1 MVGVS
6 RGFSVVA
13 TVLSFVLSF
22 ASAAHADDDE
32 RAEELFRAGNAAF
45 AEDDLH
51 AAYDAYRAAWS
62 LRKSFDIACNLGRTE
77 AELMLSRDAATHLD
91 YCVRTFSASSRS
103 EFRGAQE
110 RFRTLFNS
118 VRTKIGAF
126 SIATYPEGAHVEV
139 DGVSWGTSPLAAPVF
154 VDPGAHRVL
163 VRLAGYP
170 PVERLLTVEAGG
182 TMALRVDLTV
192 VEEGA
197 PGPAPATPA
206 RAAVQAPVAPA
217 ATPATVSPER
227 GFGARGA
234 VVLTGAALTAVG
246 LGVGVG
252 FSLSAEAARRDADD
266 LAGAC
271 DRDPGGA
278 ACTRLDAALDDEDQ
292 RRDVAALSFVLA
304 AATSAA
310 TLSAFLLLPDAKP
323 NQSPPLGAS
332 AFVSTD
338 ALGVSVTGR
347 Y

>member
-1 MVGVS
+1 MARVTRGRWIVAGVF
-6 RGFSVVA
+6 GFVVSSASVA
-13 TVLSFVLSF
+13 R
-22 ASAAHADDDE
+22 ADDAE

-62 LRKSFDIACNLGRTE
+62 LRQSFDIACNLGRTE

-126 SIATYPEGAHVEV
+126 AITTYPEGAHVEV

-154 VDPGAHRVL
+154 VDPGEHRVL

-170 PVERLLTVEAGG
+170 PVERLLNVGAGG
-182 TMALRVDLTV
+182 TMALRVDLTLEEAASPPPAAPKIAAEAPTPPPSSAPAPV
-192 VEEGA
+192 VEE
-197 PGPAPATPA
+197 
-206 RAAVQAPVAPA
+206 
-217 ATPATVSPER
+217 R
-227 GFGARGA
+227 GLGARG
-234 VVLTGAALTAVG
+234 VVLLTGAALTAVG
-246 LGVGVG
+246 VGVGVG
-252 FSLSAEAARRDADD
+252 FSLSASAARDEVDQAAR
-266 LAGAC
+266 GC
-271 DRDPGGA
+271 DVDPGGVDCA
-278 ACTRLDAALDDEDQ
+278 RMDNARADEEK
-292 RRDVAALSFVLA
+292 RRDVASLSFLIA

-310 TLSAFLLLPDAKP
+310 TLSAFLLLPDAEAK
-323 NQSPPLGAS
+323 SPPLGAS
-332 AFVSTD
+332 AFVTAD
-338 ALGVSVTGR
+338 ALGLSLSGR

>member
-1 MVGVS
+1 MAGVS
-6 RGFSVVA
+6 HGLSVAAGVFG
-13 TVLSFVLSF
+13 FVLF
-22 ASAAHADDDE
+22 IASAARADDAE

-62 LRKSFDIACNLGRTE
+62 LRQSFDIACNLGRTE
-77 AELMLSRDAATHLD
+77 AELMLSRDAATHLH

-110 RFRTLFNS
+110 RFRTLFDS
-118 VRTKIGAF
+118 VRTKVGAF
-126 SIATYPEGAHVEV
+126 SISTYPEGAQVEV

-154 VDPGAHRVL
+154 VDPGSHRVL

-170 PVERLLTVEAGG
+170 AVERVLSVDAGG
-182 TMALRVDLTV
+182 TLALRVDLTV
-192 VEEGA
+192 EEGPTA
-197 PGPAPATPA
+197 PPPAPAPIAAKSSLQPA
-206 RAAVQAPVAPA
+206 LPAPIAAD
-217 ATPATVSPER
+217 R

-246 LGVGVG
+246 LGVGIG
-252 FSLSAEAARRDADD
+252 FSLAAEAAQKDAERA
-266 LAGAC
+266 LGAC

-278 ACTRLDAALDDEDQ
+278 ACTRLAAALDEKDG
-292 RRDVAALSFVLA
+292 RRDVAMLSFLLA

-323 NQSPPLGAS
+323 NAARPVGAS
-332 AFVSTD
+332 AFVSAD
-338 ALGVSVTGR
+338 ALGLSLVGR

>member
-6 RGFSVVA
+6 RGFAITAGVIGFF
-13 TVLSFVLSF
+13 LSLGGT
-22 ASAAHADDDE
+22 ARADDDE

-62 LRKSFDIACNLGRTE
+62 LRQSFDIACNLGRTE

-126 SIATYPEGAHVEV
+126 SITTYPEGAQVEV

-182 TMALRVDLTV
+182 TMALRVDLTA
-192 VEEGA
+192 EEGPARPA
-197 PGPAPATPA
+197 PPAPAP
-206 RAAVQAPVAPA
+206 PVAP
-217 ATPATVSPER
+217 TPPPQPAPPSPVDSER
-227 GFGARGA
+227 AFGARGV

-246 LGVGVG
+246 VGVGVG
-252 FSLSAEAARRDADD
+252 FSLAAEAARRDVDA
-266 LAGAC
+266 LAGDC
-271 DRDPGGA
+271 DGDARTA
-278 ACTRLDAALDDEDQ
+278 ACRRLDAALREEDQ
-292 RRDVAALSFVLA
+292 RRDVATLSFVLA

-323 NQSPPLGAS
+323 KASAPFAAS
-332 AFVSTD
+332 AFVSAD
-338 ALGVSVTGR
+338 ALGVSLSGR

>member
-1 MVGVS
+1 MAGVS
-6 RGFSVVA
+6 RGRSVAAGAFGFLLSIASVA
-13 TVLSFVLSF
+13 R
-22 ASAAHADDDE
+22 ADDDE

-62 LRKSFDIACNLGRTE
+62 LRQSFDIACNLGRTE

-118 VRTKIGAF
+118 VRTKVGAF
-126 SIATYPEGAHVEV
+126 AITTYPEGAHVEV
-139 DGVSWGTSPLAAPVF
+139 DGVSWGTSPLTAPVF
-154 VDPGAHRVL
+154 VDPGEHRVL

-170 PVERLLTVEAGG
+170 PVERLLNVAAGG
-182 TMALRVDLTV
+182 TMALRVDLTA
-192 VEEGA
+192 EQGA
-197 PGPAPATPA
+197 PPPTATAPQPSADEPAPSPSPIPP
-206 RAAVQAPVAPA
+206 PVA
-217 ATPATVSPER
+217 PER
-227 GFGARGA
+227 GFGTRGV

-246 LGVGVG
+246 VGVGLG
-252 FSLSAEAARRDADD
+252 FSLSASAARDEADASAP
-266 LAGAC
+266 LC
-271 DRDPGGA
+271 DSDPSSA
-278 ACTRLDAALDDEDQ
+278 QCARVQSALDDEDA
-292 RRDVAALSFVLA
+292 RRDVAALSFLLA

-323 NQSPPLGAS
+323 STQPPLGAS
-332 AFVSTD
+332 AFVTTD
-338 ALGVSVTGR
+338 ALGLSFRGR

>member
-1 MVGVS
+1 MARVS
-6 RGFSVVA
+6 RGRSVAAGAVGLLLSIASVA
-13 TVLSFVLSF
+13 R
-22 ASAAHADDDE
+22 ANDAE

-62 LRKSFDIACNLGRTE
+62 LRQSFDIACNLGRTE

-126 SIATYPEGAHVEV
+126 AITTYPEGAHVEI
-139 DGVSWGTSPLAAPVF
+139 DGVSWGTSPLTAPVF
-154 VDPGAHRVL
+154 VDPGEHRVL

-170 PVERLLTVEAGG
+170 PVERLLHVAAGG
-182 TMALRVDLTV
+182 TMALRVDLTA
-192 VEEGA
+192 EEGL
-197 PGPAPATPA
+197 PPAPPPTPPVTATEPA
-206 RAAVQAPVAPA
+206 PPLPPAPPPA
-217 ATPATVSPER
+217 APER
-227 GFGARGA
+227 GFGTRG
-234 VVLTGAALTAVG
+234 VVVITGAALTAVG
-246 LGVGVG
+246 VGVGLG
-252 FSLSAEAARRDADD
+252 FSLSANAARDDAD
-266 LAGAC
+266 AAVPAC

-278 ACTRLDAALDDEDQ
+278 ACARVASALRDEDAQRDAAS
-292 RRDVAALSFVLA
+292 LSFVLA

-323 NQSPPLGAS
+323 NAEPPLGAS
-332 AFVSTD
+332 AFVTGD
-338 ALGVSVTGR
+338 ALGLSFRAR

>member
-6 RGFSVVA
+6 RGVSVAVP
-13 TVLSFVLSF
+13 VLAFVLSL
-22 ASAAHADDDE
+22 ASAARADDDE

-62 LRKSFDIACNLGRTE
+62 LRQSFDIACNLGRTE

-91 YCVRTFSASSRS
+91 YCVRTFSASARS

-192 VEEGA
+192 EEGPA
-197 PGPAPATPA
+197 RPAPAPA
-206 RAAVQAPVAPA
+206 RPVVEARAPSVLPPAPA
-217 ATPATVSPER
+217 PSER
-227 GFGARGA
+227 AFGARGA
-234 VVLTGAALTAVG
+234 VVLSGAALAAVG

-252 FSLSAEAARRDADD
+252 FSLAADAARKDADARAAD
-266 LAGAC
+266 C
-271 DRDPGGA
+271 DRDPGSA
-278 ACTRLDAALDDEDQ
+278 ACGRLETALSDEDE
-292 RRDVAALSFVLA
+292 RRDVAALSFVIA

-323 NQSPPLGAS
+323 NSSPPIGAS
-332 AFVSTD
+332 AFVSGD
-338 ALGVSVTGR
+338 GLGVSVSGR

>member
-1 MVGVS
+1 M
-6 RGFSVVA
+6 
-13 TVLSFVLSF
+13 
-22 ASAAHADDDE
+22 ASAARADDAE
-32 RAEELFRAGNAAF
+32 RAEELFHAGNAAF

-110 RFRTLFNS
+110 RFRTLFDS
-118 VRTKIGAF
+118 VRTKVGAF
-126 SIATYPEGAHVEV
+126 AISTYPEGAQVEV

-154 VDPGAHRVL
+154 VDPGSHRVL
-163 VRLAGYP
+163 IRLAGYP
-170 PVERLLTVEAGG
+170 EVERVLGVDAGG
-182 TMALRVDLTV
+182 TLALRVDLTA
-192 VEEGA
+192 EE
-197 PGPAPATPA
+197 GPAPAPKSAPIAAQPSQPSTPA
-206 RAAVQAPVAPA
+206 PV
-217 ATPATVSPER
+217 VGVER

-234 VVLTGAALTAVG
+234 VVLTGAALTAIG

-252 FSLSAEAARRDADD
+252 FSLSAEAARKDADGA
-266 LAGAC
+266 LGAC

-278 ACTRLDAALDDEDQ
+278 ACRRLDAALDAEDG
-292 RRDVAALSFVLA
+292 RRDLATLSFLLA

-323 NQSPPLGAS
+323 NAAPPVGAS
-332 AFVSTD
+332 AFVSAD
-338 ALGVSVTGR
+338 AVGLSLGGR